1 MPRSVTSFNNLVA
14 RSFDDHQNSLDL
26 PAFAATSPLLFLF
39 LFLFLFLLLL
49 LLSLA
54 AQLFRR
60 AIDGLKRIYRPW
72 LLALL
77 SRVVLI
83 TVEIGPQWTTV

>member
-26 PAFAATSPLLFLF
+26 PAFAATSPLLF